1 MKNTPTELL
10 YLDNFRGF
18 AKTVIPI
25 RPITFLV
32 GENSTGK
39 SSVMSVLH
47 LVRNYSFWSDP
58 DFDTHNQHLGGFDD
72 LRTSGARRTSFVI
85 GSARDQINYEGK
97 LRPSIIIGSFENNE
111 GLPQCTKLSVA
122 VGGGMLTVLQDSGHA
137 FAQRLSLKT
146 PANTVSATDLQSIV
160 ELHEKASPSNTVKLE
175 IHAPPGVP
183 LFHLIQMGDQ
193 MLRQGR
199 KDEKS
204 EFPEF
209 QYFGFW
215 GPESEAV
222 WLAPIRTKPRRTYD
236 GTKKAFSA
244 EGDHTP
250 YLLKSQLSR
259 KTIAA
264 KFRSLLERL
273 GRDSHLFDN
282 IGIRSFGR
290 GNGAPF
296 EVQVEVDGVPLSLS
310 NVGYGVSQVLPILVE
325 VLARSKNSIFHIQ
338 QPEVHLHPR
347 AQAAL
352 GELIYLLA
360 VEEEKRFV
368 IETHSDFLID
378 RFRSMIKEKGGDG
391 YAGNSSVIFF
401 HREKGHNVAQELLLS
416 EEGEYPIDQPSTF
429 RDFFINEEMRSLSL

>member
-1 MKNTPTELL
+1 
-10 YLDNFRGF
+10 
-18 AKTVIPI
+18 
-25 RPITFLV
+25 
-32 GENSTGK
+32 
-39 SSVMSVLH
+39 
-47 LVRNYSFWSDP
+47 
-58 DFDTHNQHLGGFDD
+58 
-72 LRTSGARRTSFVI
+72 
-85 GSARDQINYEGK
+85 
-97 LRPSIIIGSFENNE
+97 
-111 GLPQCTKLSVA
+111 
-122 VGGGMLTVLQDSGHA
+122 
-137 FAQRLSLKT
+137 
-146 PANTVSATDLQSIV
+146 
-160 ELHEKASPSNTVKLE
+160 
-175 IHAPPGVP
+175 
-183 LFHLIQMGDQ
+183 
-193 MLRQGR
+193 
-199 KDEKS
+199 
-204 EFPEF
+204 
-209 QYFGFW
+209 
-215 GPESEAV
+215 
-222 WLAPIRTKPRRTYD
+222 
-236 GTKKAFSA
+236 
-244 EGDHTP
+244 
-250 YLLKSQLSR
+250 LKSQLSR